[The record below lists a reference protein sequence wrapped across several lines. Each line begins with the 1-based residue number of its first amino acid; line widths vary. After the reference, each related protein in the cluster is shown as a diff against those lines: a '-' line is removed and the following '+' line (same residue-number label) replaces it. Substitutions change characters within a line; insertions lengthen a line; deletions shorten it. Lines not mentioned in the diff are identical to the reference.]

1 MQDSDA
7 IKLFVGQIPKHMEEE
22 DLRPVF
28 EEFGE
33 IFDLA
38 VIRDKISGLHR
49 GEEMDPHPPFFYAGI
64 RYRTPIIVSTNSEK
78 GRCKTTPT
86 LPPNSDHC
94 KYECRRQFIC
104 PTALHSLVFK
114 NQSCMFLFQTRTIG
128 VRDSCEVSFHSFA
141 KPYLFQGV
149 HS

>member
-1 MQDSDA
+1 MQCSSTLELKWCVCFGNGRVQFQDSDA

-49 GEEMDPHPPFFYAGI
+49 GEGMRP
-64 RYRTPIIVSTNSEK
+64 SE
-78 GRCKTTPT
+78 
-86 LPPNSDHC
+86 
-94 KYECRRQFIC
+94 C
-104 PTALHSLVFK
+104 PREAAWYGAREAILQVVCSSK
-114 NQSCMFLFQTRTIG
+114 
-128 VRDSCEVSFHSFA
+128 
-141 KPYLFQGV
+141 
-149 HS
+149 